1 MYNDLTSLMI
11 TSGIYEQCIFIR
23 GGNITIRECYVH
35 LKSMV
40 IYLII
45 LEYTQF
51 VFVEKLQHIAQTD

>member
-1 MYNDLTSLMI
+1 MI

-23 GGNITIRECYVH
+23 GGNITIREYYIH